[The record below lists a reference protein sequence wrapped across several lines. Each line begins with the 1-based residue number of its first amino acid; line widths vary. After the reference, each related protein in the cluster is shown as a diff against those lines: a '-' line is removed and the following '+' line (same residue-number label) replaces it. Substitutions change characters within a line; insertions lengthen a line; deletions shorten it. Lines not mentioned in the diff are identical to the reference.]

1 MKPETLLLATDE
13 LPFHPRFRPNQA
25 AADAVVLSLPREPLA
40 DLLGGLTREQFYAEF
55 TPLVRRLIRQ
65 YGEDPELR
73 QDLEGEI
80 YCRFCELLDSYDRER
95 GIPLRPYLV
104 RMLSA
109 SIYTFSRSHWRR
121 QHRETSLEAGETTI
135 DALQCEDPSRQWDHD
150 LVTRDLIHRLPDA
163 IALLPARQRSVVV
176 WRYYEGRAF
185 EEIAERLRVRP
196 ATARSLL
203 RHGLNNLR
211 RRIVPEHE
219 AG

>member
-1 MKPETLLLATDE
+1 MTSQSRE
-13 LPFHPRFRPNQA
+13 
-25 AADAVVLSLPREPLA
+25 SL
-40 DLLGGLTREQFYAEF
+40 YAEF

-65 YGEDPELR
+65 YGEDAELR

-80 YCRFCELLDSYDRER
+80 YCRFCELLDSYDRSR

-121 QHRETSLEAGETTI
+121 QHRETSLEATEAT
-135 DALQCEDPSRQWDHD
+135 LELNFSEDPSPQWDQD
-150 LVTRDLIHRLPDA
+150 LITRDLLQRLPDA
-163 IALLPARQRSVVV
+163 IAQLPPRQRQAVI
-176 WRYYEGRAF
+176 WRYYESRPF
-185 EEIAERLRVRP
+185 EEIAQILRVRP

-211 RRIVPEHE
+211 RRIATES
-219 AG
+219 ALDR

>member
-1 MKPETLLLATDE
+1 MSTDQFPARTAT
-13 LPFHPRFRPNQA
+13 
-25 AADAVVLSLPREPLA
+25 LPRSLSTAVCEPAQQAVPACPLP
-40 DLLGGLTREQFYAEF
+40 GGLTREEFYAEF

-65 YGEDPELR
+65 YGEDAELR

-80 YCRFCELLDSYDRER
+80 YCRFCELLESYDSSR

-121 QHRETSLEAGETTI
+121 QHRETSLEASEATLDSFQG
-135 DALQCEDPSRQWDHD
+135 DDPSRQWDQD
-150 LVTRDLIHRLPDA
+150 LLTRDLIQKLPEA
-163 IALLPARQRSVVV
+163 IAQLPARQRSVVV
-176 WRYYEGRAF
+176 WRYYEGRPF

-211 RRIVPEHE
+211 RRILPEE
-219 AG
+219 AAC